1 MRPHSAD
8 QEFRPRIL
16 SRYWQAQ
23 RQAPAARQDCALVKQ
38 ALQGILRRPLRQPTG
53 DARRACISTPLLR
66 QVLVIVTA
74 NRIAAKVDDDVFPA
88 DDDGTSEF
96 WVDGS
101 SFG

>member
-1 MRPHSAD
+1 MAKV
-8 QEFRPRIL
+8 I
-16 SRYWQAQ
+16 
-23 RQAPAARQDCALVKQ
+23 
-38 ALQGILRRPLRQPTG
+38 I
-53 DARRACISTPLLR
+53 
-66 QVLVIVTA
+66 IVTA